1 MLKIILSND
10 LEIEVRDG
18 STIFD
23 LQVSPAQYEEIWNT
37 FTDKNLKLVKL
48 ISENGDVLDQLS
60 DLTMDHE
67 YSIKNKEDVICHF
80 YLREKSPTEIE
91 LENLRSMVTALQEE
105 VNVQD
110 GAIMDLGE
118 AVSSLSE

>member
-1 MLKIILSND
+1 MLKIVLSND

-23 LQVSPAQYEEIWNT
+23 LQVSPAQYEGIWNT

-48 ISENGDVLDQLS
+48 VSESGDVLDQLS

-91 LENLRSMVTALQEE
+91 LENLRNMVASLQEE
-105 VNVQD
+105 VSVQD